1 MYYLPSTRSTM
12 EEALRLLEGGCPTGT
27 VVAAGFQE
35 RGRGRCP
42 DRSWEAEAGRNL
54 LFTLILELPP
64 GFPPQRLPILAGLAL
79 ARALEGRFGLKTA
92 VKWPNDLLHGGRK
105 LAGIL
110 CEARARPGGPTQV
123 LVGIGVNC
131 NQLSFPRE
139 LKGRACC
146 LRELLGAEVALPELL
161 AAVLAAIHAAL
172 GDGGWREALEARLH
186 GLGCPAVLRDGGRA
200 VRGIV
205 RGVAEDG
212 ALLLESGGRVG
223 SFYNGELAIQ
233 AEA

>member
-54 LFTLILELPP
+54 LFTLILELQP

-79 ARALEGRFGLKTA
+79 ARALEGSFGLRTA
-92 VKWPNDLLHGGRK
+92 VKWPNDLLHRGRK

-110 CEARARPGGPTQV
+110 CEARAQPGRPTQV
-123 LVGIGVNC
+123 LAGIGVNC
-131 NQLSFPRE
+131 NQESFPRE
-139 LKGRACC
+139 LEGKACS
-146 LRELLGAEVALPELL
+146 LRQLLGAEVALPELL
-161 AAVLAAIHAAL
+161 AAVLAAIRAVL
-172 GDGGWREALEARLH
+172 DDEGWREALLARLH
-186 GLGCPAVLRDGGRA
+186 GLGFPAVLRDGGRTA
-200 VRGIV
+200 RGIV

-212 ALLLESGGRVG
+212 ALLLESEGRVG
-223 SFYNGELAIQ
+223 PFYSGELTVQ